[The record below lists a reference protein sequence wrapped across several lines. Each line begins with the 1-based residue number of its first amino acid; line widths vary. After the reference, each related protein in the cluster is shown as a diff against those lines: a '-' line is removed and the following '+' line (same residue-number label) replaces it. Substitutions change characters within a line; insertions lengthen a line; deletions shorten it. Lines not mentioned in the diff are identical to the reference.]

1 MFDDS
6 LMESA
11 HKIRGKSRYWSVLSM
26 LLNLMF
32 LAALVVWP
40 LLHPMALPR
49 EVMNALLVAP
59 SPPVAPPAS
68 VTVSKARVRSE
79 SLSRQMDLPNR
90 LPRRIEVAQEA
101 APPSSSQDF
110 QGITGATQD
119 GMPGLGSVVDGIARG
134 PAVVKLAEGNK
145 RISISSG
152 VMAGNLMVRT
162 IPDYPAIAR
171 AARVSGVVVL
181 QATISTSGEIKNLR
195 AVSGPGML
203 QQAAIDA
210 VRSWRYKPYLLN
222 GTPVEVETT
231 INVIFNLG
239 Q

>member
-6 LMESA
+6 LLESA
-11 HKIRGKSRYWSVLSM
+11 HKIRARSRYWSLLSM

-32 LAALVVWP
+32 LAALIVWP

-49 EVMNALLVAP
+49 EAMSALLVAP
-59 SPPVAPPAS
+59 TPPVAPPPVVA
-68 VTVSKARVRSE
+68 VSKARARTE
-79 SLSRQMDLPNR
+79 SLSHQLGLPSQ
-90 LPRRIEVAQEA
+90 LAQKIVVGQETA
-101 APPSSSQDF
+101 APASSQDF
-110 QGITGATQD
+110 QGITGSTQD
-119 GMPGLGSVVDGIARG
+119 EMSGLGSVIDGITRG
-134 PAVVKLAEGNK
+134 PAAVKLAEGNK

-152 VMAGNLMVRT
+152 VMAGNLIVRT
-162 IPDYPAIAR
+162 MPDYPAIAR

-181 QATISTSGEIKNLR
+181 QATISTSGEIKNPH

-222 GTPVEVETT
+222 GAPVEVETT
-231 INVIFNLG
+231 INVVFNLG